1 MVSLSEPTA
10 NRQPPTANRQLRCG
24 RHTLDLSQPLVMGIL
39 NVTPDSFS
47 DGGRF
52 IGSSR
57 AIEHAQRM
65 IEEGAGMLDVGGE
78 STRPGA
84 ADVSEEEELR
94 RVIPVIE
101 ALAARTS
108 VPISVDTSKPAVM
121 SAAVA
126 AGASMINDV
135 RALREPGALEAAAR
149 SDAAVC
155 LMHMQGQPR
164 TMQHEPRYDDVVG
177 EVTAF
182 LEQRVE
188 ACRAAGIG
196 RERLVLDPGIG
207 FGKRLEHNLAL
218 LAHLP
223 QLTRAGPNQ
232 GLPLLLGVSRKSM
245 FQTLLGRPLEQR
257 LAGGL
262 AVATAAALSG
272 AAILRVH
279 DVAETVDAMK
289 VAQALRAA
297 GYQAAPS

>member
-1 MVSLSEPTA
+1 MATFSEPTA
-10 NRQPPTANRQLRCG
+10 NRQPRTANRFLLRCG
-24 RHTLDLSQPLVMGIL
+24 SHTLDLSHPLVMGIL

-52 IGSSR
+52 SAVSR
-57 AIEHAQRM
+57 AVEHALRM
-65 IEEGAGMLDVGGE
+65 IEQGAGMIDVGGE

-84 ADVSEEEELR
+84 ADVSEDEEIR
-94 RVIPVIE
+94 RVVPVIE
-101 ALAARTS
+101 ALVARSS
-108 VPISVDTSKPAVM
+108 VPVSIDTSKAAVM

-126 AGASMINDV
+126 AGASLINDV
-135 RALREPGALEAAAR
+135 RALQEPGALEAAAGTN
-149 SDAAVC
+149 AAVC

-164 TMQHEPRYDDVVG
+164 TMQHEPCYDDVVG

-188 ACRAAGIG
+188 ACVAGGISTD
-196 RERLVLDPGIG
+196 RLVLDPGIG

-223 QLTRAGPNQ
+223 QLSRPGPNA
-232 GLPLLLGVSRKSM
+232 GLPLLVGVSRKSM
-245 FQTLLGRPLEQR
+245 FQTLLGRPVQQR

-262 AVATAAALSG
+262 AVATAAVLAG

-279 DVAETVDAMK
+279 DVAETVDAVK
-289 VAQALRAA
+289 VALALRAA
-297 GYQAAPS
+297 GYQPI

>member
-1 MVSLSEPTA
+1 M
-10 NRQPPTANRQLRCG
+10 QLRCG
-24 RHTLDLSQPLVMGIL
+24 SQRLDLSSPRVMGIL

-47 DGGRF
+47 DGGKF
-52 IGSSR
+52 IDVSR
-57 AIEHAQRM
+57 AVEHALRM
-65 IEEGAGMLDVGGE
+65 IEQGAAIIDVGGE

-84 ADVSEEEELR
+84 ADVSEQEEIR
-94 RVIPVIE
+94 RVVPVIE

-108 VPISVDTSKPAVM
+108 IPISIDTSKAAVM

-126 AGASMINDV
+126 AGATLINDV
-135 RALREPGALEAAAR
+135 RALREPGALDAVAR
-149 SDAAVC
+149 TDAAVC

-188 ACRAAGIG
+188 ACLAAGIG

-207 FGKRLEHNLAL
+207 FGKRLEHNLDL
-218 LAHLP
+218 LAHLT
-223 QLTRAGPNQ
+223 QLGRPGPNA
-232 GLPLLLGVSRKSM
+232 GLPLLVGVSRKSM
-245 FQTLLGRPLEQR
+245 FQTLLGRPVEQR

-262 AVATAAALSG
+262 AVATATVLAG

-279 DVAETVDAMK
+279 DVAETVDAVK

-297 GYQAAPS
+297 GYSARAPIEN